1 LKAAENI
8 LVILHTRLA
17 QGRLYLLLGAVT
29 ILMSVMAAAEN
40 LPDFDSLWNYDKPA
54 ETEKQFREILPLVQK
69 SGDIG
74 YMAELLTQIART
86 LGLQQRFQEAH
97 ALLDSVQP
105 MLEEAGPRAKV
116 RHLLERGRAYN
127 SSGQKENA
135 VEQFN
140 QALQL
145 SSQEKLD
152 FYAVDA
158 AHMLAIA
165 TPSPEHQGW
174 NLKAIALA
182 EASSDPKARNW
193 LGSLYNNL
201 GWDFFFKKDY
211 GEALKLFE
219 KALEHRQ
226 QQGKPAFILSARW
239 CVAKTLRM
247 LGKVDSALAMQFE
260 LEKKWEKAG
269 EQDGFVYEEI
279 AECLLSLKLEKE
291 ATKYF
296 ALAHQYLSK
305 DPWLSRDEPERLERL
320 RKLGQTK

>member
-1 LKAAENI
+1 MSKSSSQASPES
-8 LVILHTRLA
+8 
-17 QGRLYLLLGAVT
+17 RLYLPLGVVV
-29 ILMSVMAAAEN
+29 ILMSVMAPAEN

-54 ETEKQFREILPLVQK
+54 ETEKQFREILPLAQK
-69 SGDIG
+69 SGDVG
-74 YMAELLTQIART
+74 YLAELLTQIART
-86 LGLQQRFQEAH
+86 LGLQQKFEEAH

-105 MLEEAGPRAKV
+105 MLEKTGTLARV
-116 RHLLERGRAYN
+116 RYHLVRGRAYN
-127 SSGQKENA
+127 SSGQKEKA
-135 VEQFN
+135 IEQFN
-140 QALQL
+140 QALEL
-145 SSQEKLD
+145 ASKEKLD

-165 TPSPEHQGW
+165 APTPQHRYW
-174 NLKAIALA
+174 NLKAISLA
-182 EASSDPKARNW
+182 EASSDPKARTW

-226 QQGKPAFILSARW
+226 QQGKPTLILSAKW

-260 LEKKWEKAG
+260 LEKNWEKAG

-279 AECLLSLKLEKE
+279 AECLLTLNRKE
-291 ATKYF
+291 EARKYF
-296 ALAHQYLSK
+296 ALTHKYLSA
-305 DPWLSRDEPERLERL
+305 DPWLSRDA
-320 RKLGQTK
+320 

>member
-1 LKAAENI
+1 MAES
-8 LVILHTRLA
+8 R
-17 QGRLYLLLGAVT
+17 
-29 ILMSVMAAAEN
+29 
-40 LPDFDSLWNYDKPA
+40 PDFDSLWNYDKSV
-54 ETEKQFREILPLVQK
+54 ETENKFRELVSFAQE
-69 SGDIG
+69 SGDAG
-74 YMAELLTQIART
+74 YLAELLTQIART
-86 LGLQQRFQEAH
+86 LGLQQKFQEAH

-105 MLEEAGPRAKV
+105 MLEKTGAKAKV
-116 RHLLERGRAYN
+116 RYLLEKGRAYN
-127 SSGQKENA
+127 SSGQIEKG

-140 QALQL
+140 QALEL
-145 SSQEKLD
+145 ATKEKLD

-165 TPSPEHQGW
+165 TPTPEHQDW

-211 GEALKLFE
+211 DEALKLFE

-226 QQGKPAFILSARW
+226 QQGKSGLILIAKW
-239 CVAKTLRM
+239 CLSKTLRM

-260 LEKKWEKAG
+260 LEKNWEKAG
-269 EQDGFVYEEI
+269 KQDGFVYEEI
-279 AECLLSLKLEKE
+279 AECLLTLNRKE
-291 ATKYF
+291 EARKYF
-296 ALAHQYLSK
+296 AIAYQNLSK

-320 RKLGQTK
+320 KKLGQVK